1 MGENVF
7 TSGPIRPLSSQEL
20 GVDHLTDYELL
31 SDSGHNLVYRAQMG
45 GKWVVLKAAK
55 PAEGERT
62 RNQLLLEREFEIMHR
77 LDSIY
82 VVQTISMVDDPQL
95 GRAILME
102 YIHGRPLDRFI
113 AEKPS
118 VAERRRVA
126 EELMEALMS
135 LHERQI
141 VHGDLK
147 PSNILITDSG
157 NHVRLIDFGFAD
169 NEAYIAKN
177 IGTSPSISTEEQLP
191 TDVLLPERDIYAL
204 GKILSLLFPHSVKP
218 IIRRCLASDRSRYTS
233 VRQVRAALHRYWRM
247 RWLLPLILAFI
258 VICAIII
265 HILPSQVIPSQQP
278 VVLSQPAEDP
288 IKRSPEDVLR
298 SFYSYSTVDWA
309 LIDTIYYRPYNCD
322 WPDRIEEQM
331 LSDFPKEYS
340 AKYWHLLQNAKKY
353 FHQQTLPLRS
363 GASKEFIDQLNY
375 TESAFDSVFVAIV
388 CQEYYLRLFVDC
400 YEEIMPAEID
410 KCLETYALRST
421 ATPSVDNQWEKLSKR
436 AARAYQELYQ
446 TYADSIRHLQYY
458 NDALVAHNVYASRMY
473 QECERFVKFNPEYET
488 QLRNQY
494 LAIYDRDSKRL
505 TNIYKDYP
513 IYSVNLNGDTMIIQQ
528 KPLAE

>member
-1 MGENVF
+1 MDTNSF

-20 GVDHLTDYELL
+20 GVEHLTDYELL

-55 PAEGERT
+55 PTEGERT

-118 VAERRRVA
+118 YTERRRVA
-126 EELMEALMS
+126 DELMEALIF

-177 IGTSPSISTEEQLP
+177 IGTSPSISTKEQLP
-191 TDVLLPERDIYAL
+191 TDVLLPERDIFAL
-204 GKILSLLFPHSVKP
+204 GKMLALLFPHSVKP
-218 IIRRCLASDRSRYTS
+218 IIRRCLASDRSRYIS

-247 RWLLPLILAFI
+247 MWLLPVMMA
-258 VICAIII
+258 
-265 HILPSQVIPSQQP
+265 
-278 VVLSQPAEDP
+278 VL
-288 IKRSPEDVLR
+288 L
-298 SFYSYSTVDWA
+298 
-309 LIDTIYYRPYNCD
+309 
-322 WPDRIEEQM
+322 
-331 LSDFPKEYS
+331 
-340 AKYWHLLQNAKKY
+340 
-353 FHQQTLPLRS
+353 
-363 GASKEFIDQLNY
+363 
-375 TESAFDSVFVAIV
+375 AIV
-388 CQEYYLRLFVDC
+388 AFLWLSPSDKSSPQQMTEQHSVDSTWLNLK
-400 YEEIMPAEID
+400 YEID
-410 KCLETYALRST
+410 KQYTS
-421 ATPSVDNQWEKLSKR
+421 
-436 AARAYQELYQ
+436 LYI
-446 TYADSIRHLQYY
+446 TYADSLSH
-458 NDALVAHNVYASRMY
+458 M
-473 QECERFVKFNPEYET
+473 PEKT
-488 QLRNQY
+488 MNA
-494 LAIYDRDSKRL
+494 AIYKLSGYGNELLKEHKHLTDAYPQYEDSLQELYLSHLIRDHNRL
-505 TNIYKDYP
+505 RSICEDYP
-513 IYSVNLNGDTMIIQQ
+513 MIYSHKT
-528 KPLAE
+528 E